1 MTLERLRAPHMLV
14 AALCL
19 GLALPLAAPFGGR
32 WLAILAGLLAV
43 AAPFA
48 SGRRRLLAATGAL
61 VLAGAWWGDA
71 RLASID
77 ASALESRVDESA
89 LARVEVTGPARHGL
103 FALRVPVR
111 VLRFDRLT
119 LNEPARLE
127 LPLERAPPQGAVL
140 QVVATVERPRTAE
153 EAGDFD
159 EAAYLARQGVHV
171 ILRAGWYRE
180 LGRRGGLPGAVDR
193 LRHRLARSIAPGLEG
208 ERGALVAGVVLGED
222 EKLSEPLRDDF
233 RASGLYHLLAVSGQN
248 VAYVVFGVLLFAW
261 LAGLPR
267 RVGHIAA
274 LAGVLGYTCAV
285 GWQPSVVRAGVAG
298 TLASLAWLAARPSDR
313 WYFWLVGAA
322 VLLAVNPYSL
332 LEPGFQL
339 SFAAVAGIFVLV
351 PRIGRRL
358 EGTPLPRV
366 LREVVSVSLACGL
379 VTAPILWI
387 QFGSI
392 PVYSILANAL
402 AFPVVAPLL
411 GLALVCAALDPVLPS
426 AALALAWVNGW
437 LAAYLAWCAR
447 AVGSLPHAEA
457 TSLRA
462 LLVIVGCAALA
473 WTATRI
479 RPPRAPR
486 LAALGLLAAVLL
498 VAARPPVLAGGSAPP
513 PPTGLR
519 VTFIDVG
526 QGDAALLQVPEGA
539 VLVDQG
545 TPEAEVAD
553 ELSALGIR
561 RLDALVLTHPQRD
574 HVGGAAE
581 VLERVDVG
589 FVLDPGLASTSEER
603 DEALSAAAERD
614 VPVVTAGA
622 GRRYRLGRLE
632 LQILWPDGPGPPGGD
647 PNDRAIVLLAT
658 YGATDVLLTAD
669 AESHVLLPLR
679 LAEVEVLKVPHHGS
693 ADERLP
699 ALLDETRP
707 RVAVISVGRSNS
719 YGHPAPSTI
728 AALDAEAGVAVYR
741 TDRDGDVVVESDGS
755 RLTVRVGG

>member
-1 MTLERLRAPHMLV
+1 MTLERLRAPHLV
-14 AALCL
+14 VGALCA
-19 GLALPLAAPFGGR
+19 GLALPLALPVGGAR
-32 WLAILAGLLAV
+32 TAVLAGVLAALAPLLA
-43 AAPFA
+43 
-48 SGRRRLLAATGAL
+48 GRRRLLAVAAAL
-61 VLAGAWWGDA
+61 ALAGAWWGDA
-71 RLASID
+71 RLASLD
-77 ASALESRVDESA
+77 ASLLANRVDESA

-111 VLRFDRLT
+111 VLQFDRLR
-119 LNEPARLE
+119 LDEPARLE
-127 LPLERAPPQGAVL
+127 LPLERAPPQGAIL
-140 QVVATVERPRTAE
+140 QIVATVERPRDAE
-153 EAGDFD
+153 EEGDFD
-159 EAAYLARQGVHV
+159 EAAYLGRQGIHV

-180 LGRRGGLPGAVDR
+180 LGRRGGLPGAIDR
-193 LRHRLARSIAPGLEG
+193 LRHRLAGSIAPRLEG

-267 RVGHIAA
+267 WAGHVAA

-298 TLASLAWLAARPSDR
+298 SLASLAWLAARPADR
-313 WYFWLVGAA
+313 WYFWLAGAA

-366 LREVVSVSLACGL
+366 LHEVVSVSLACGL
-379 VTAPILWI
+379 VTAPILWL

-411 GLALVCAALDPVLPS
+411 GLALMCAGLDPVFPT
-426 AALALAWVNGW
+426 AAAVLAWANGW

-447 AVGSLPHAEA
+447 LVGGFPHAEA

-462 LLVIVGCAALA
+462 LLVIVAGVALA
-473 WTATRI
+473 WAAARI

-486 LAALGLLAAVLL
+486 VVALGLVVTVLL
-498 VAARPPVLAGGSAPP
+498 LGWRAPILSGSRAAPP
-513 PPTGLR
+513 PDGLR
-519 VTFIDVG
+519 VTFLDVG
-526 QGDAALLQVPEGA
+526 QGDAVLLEVPEGA

-553 ELSALGIR
+553 QLAELGVGQLA
-561 RLDALVLTHPQRD
+561 ALVLTHPQRD
-574 HVGGAAE
+574 HVGGADE
-581 VLERVDVG
+581 VLERVRVG
-589 FVLDPGLASTSEER
+589 FVLDPGLPVTSPEQQAALA
-603 DEALSAAAERD
+603 EARERD
-614 VPVVTAGA
+614 VPVVTARVGQ
-622 GRRYRLGRLE
+622 RYRLGRLE
-632 LQILWPDGPGPPGGD
+632 LRVLWPDGPGPPGTD
-647 PNDRAIVLLAT
+647 PNDRAIVLVAT
-658 YGATDVLLTAD
+658 YGTTDVLLTAD
-669 AESHVLLPLR
+669 AESHVLVPLR
-679 LAEVEVLKVPHHGS
+679 PPRVEVLKLSHHGS

-699 ALLDETRP
+699 DLLDDTRP
-707 RVAVISVGRSNS
+707 RVAVISVGHENA
-719 YGHPAPSTI
+719 YGHPAPATL
-728 AALDAEAGVAVYR
+728 AALGASPGLSVYR
-741 TDRDGDVVVESDGS
+741 TDRDGAVVVESDGA
-755 RLTVRVGG
+755 RLTVRAGG